1 MIICQKEEFLYHG
14 MIFLSQSSLIGK
26 MEDVNVSVECFMI
39 VNTVIVLEDI
49 LKTRG
54 ERMSDDSAREGA
66 EDRLLATLQIKCKEC
81 NERMSWGR
89 QEGKR
94 YYLCDN
100 NKGHEDYLDRFVW
113 VDMPSYLDWEFDTKL
128 SSQKKD
134 D

>member
-1 MIICQKEEFLYHG
+1 
-14 MIFLSQSSLIGK
+14 MIFLFVLSLTGK
-26 MEDVNVSVECFMI
+26 MEDANVVVECFMI
-39 VNTVIVLEDI
+39 VNTVIAPGVT

-54 ERMSDDSAREGA
+54 KRMSDDSAREGA
-66 EDRLLATLQIKCKEC
+66 EDRLLATLVIKCKEC
-81 NERMSWGR
+81 GERMSTGR

-100 NKGHEDYLDRFVW
+100 NKGHADNLDRFVW

-128 SSQKKD
+128 SSEKKD